1 MDNLWVK
8 LGTGGARGN
17 WNSQTPQEEYQFS
30 GVFDFGQLSRRARPG
45 ISLARELGRLAV
57 FRRLFF
63 CWRLAGQ
70 PGILEGSG
78 LQVER
83 EGSMDWIGLLI
94 PLKLVV
100 FCVIL
105 VVIYRMMSG
114 WNSIQTP
121 EAPELPAACC
131 GLHGPAAGEPGKR
144 LPSTEVIHDKLN

>member
-1 MDNLWVK
+1 MWITCGQRAHRAIPAARSVK
-8 LGTGGARGN
+8 LP
-17 WNSQTPQEEYQFS
+17 NSDEESQFS
-30 GVFDFGQLSRRARPG
+30 GILYLGWAGSTGAPGRFGDTAIGGNPPLFSCWRRPG
-45 ISLARELGRLAV
+45 SQV
-57 FRRLFF
+57 W
-63 CWRLAGQ
+63 CCN
-70 PGILEGSG
+70 LEK
-78 LQVER
+78 QVER